1 MNSQFESAKHAGIHA
16 TKKMLREH
24 AIDQNNSGTPAR
36 IIGILKSH
44 GFSDPN
50 SFLMRLLEG
59 SSSAGDRRKMKKIPI
74 SLIPPVP
81 QKNTAEE
88 PKRGAKHTPLR
99 EPKVPHVSLA
109 RIAQGAP
116 ASRPQEDDDIV
127 FVNPDTE
134 VSAGRNY
141 FSIPVTP
148 EVLPQGHVRIHF

>member
-88 PKRGAKHTPLR
+88 PKRGAKDTPLR

-127 FVNPDTE
+127 FANPDTE